1 MSAHAITKTRARF
14 SPLDPQRQSLAWKAG
29 AVLFGGLF
37 LALSSR
43 IEVPMVP
50 VPITMQTFAVTLIG
64 ALYGWRLGATT
75 VLAWLAAA
83 AMGLPLLAGGKFG
96 LAPFIGPTAGYLF
109 AFPVAAAVTGWLAER
124 GWNGNRM
131 VLAGLSM
138 LVGNLLCLALGA
150 LWLAQLIGVEKAIA
164 GGVTPF
170 LLGAVLKSVLGA
182 MVLRLMTRGARR
194 HDA

>member
-83 AMGLPLLAGGKFG
+83 AMGLPLLAGGKLG
-96 LAPFIGPTAGYLF
+96 LAPFIGPTAGSLCAY
-109 AFPVAAAVTGWLAER
+109 PVPAAGTSRMVER
-124 GWNGNRM
+124 GSSGHRM
-131 VLAGLSM
+131 VMSR
-138 LVGNLLCLALGA
+138 
-150 LWLAQLIGVEKAIA
+150 
-164 GGVTPF
+164 PH
-170 LLGAVLKSVLGA
+170 S
-182 MVLRLMTRGARR
+182 
-194 HDA
+194 

>member
-29 AVLFGGLF
+29 AVLFGSLF

-75 VLAWLAAA
+75 VLAWLGAA
-83 AMGLPLLAGGKFG
+83 AMGLPLLASGKFG
-96 LAPFIGPTAGYLF
+96 LAPFVGPTAGYLF
-109 AFPVAAAVTGWLAER
+109 AFPVAAMLTGWLAER
-124 GWNGNRM
+124 GWNGSRM
-131 VLAGLSM
+131 GLAGLSM
-138 LVGNLLCLALGA
+138 LLGNLLCLVLGG
-150 LWLAQLIGVEKAIA
+150 LWLASLIGAEKAIA
-164 GGVTPF
+164 LGVTPF

-182 MVLRLMTRGARR
+182 MVLRLMTRGPKRQA
-194 HDA
+194 